1 MHRLVGISRRLLQI
15 FHLNWR
21 LRLTRTIRFTTSS
34 LELSLALIYFL
45 SIMVALWT
53 GAQIWQERC
62 ANLMRAISMA
72 RQFDAEAHIVGL
84 NTLRHQLAKT
94 PFTSDTI
101 REGFKSCGIPSN
113 PVFWTVFSS
122 SGLVKQ
128 VGDNLYCFNNPNK
141 PIHFHKLT
149 EIYKE
154 YQKKVN
160 AYHNKWYDKKRRKD
174 VLKRPDIQ
182 AAIKLLRENG
192 MDVVLSVQ
200 KICLDI

>member
-1 MHRLVGISRRLLQI
+1 M
-15 FHLNWR
+15 
-21 LRLTRTIRFTTSS
+21 TSS
-34 LELSLALIYFL
+34 REASLGWISSP
-45 SIMVALWT
+45 SIMVELRT
-53 GAQIWQERC
+53 GVRTWYKKCKTSIRS
-62 ANLMRAISMA
+62 RSMA
-72 RQFDAEAHIVGL
+72 KKFDAEAHIVGL
-84 NTLRHQLAKT
+84 NTLRYQLAKT

-113 PVFWTVFSS
+113 SLFWTVFSN

-128 VGDNLYCFNNPNK
+128 IGDDLYCFNNPNK
-141 PIHFHKLT
+141 PIHFYKLN

-160 AYHNKWYDKKRRKD
+160 MYHNKWYDKKRRKD
-174 VLKRPDIQ
+174 ILKRPDIQ